1 MTTVEKLERIDE
13 LMEKYEVNDVYS
25 LIEAMEKESYPELA
39 KVLNKGRE
47 GTKKFNELRRL
58 YGITLLHHYPNIFDD
73 IFNDLKEKGDG
84 KLYYISIKEM
94 TDEQRASGLSRIC
107 LDTGNLFYKKEDAEK
122 VLETIFKGE

>member
-1 MTTVEKLERIDE
+1 MTTVEKIERMDE
-13 LMEKYEVNDVYS
+13 LMEKYGVNDVYS

-39 KVLNKGRE
+39 KILNKGLE
-47 GTKKFNELRRL
+47 GTKKFNGLRSR

-94 TDEQRASGLSRIC
+94 TDEERASGLSRIC